1 MNPFRP
7 LTRFLAQLWFAL
19 DTASALRHGGVVSDR
34 ARTLCMNEPGPS
46 TNRAESRSLAQPV

>member
-1 MNPFRP
+1 MTPFRP

-34 ARTLCMNEPGPS
+34 ARTLCMNEPSHP
-46 TNRAESRSLAQPV
+46 TNRSESGSLAPAV